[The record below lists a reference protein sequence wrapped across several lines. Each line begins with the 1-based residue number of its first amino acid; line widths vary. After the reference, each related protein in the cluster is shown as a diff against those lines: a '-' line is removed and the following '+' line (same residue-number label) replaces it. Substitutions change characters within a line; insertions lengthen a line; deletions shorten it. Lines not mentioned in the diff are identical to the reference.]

1 MSDTDGTPEPDAAGA
16 ASDPGVVVPGEP
28 TSAVPTGVPTMFD
41 VARRAGVSHQTVSR
55 VLNDLTGVAA
65 STKLRVE
72 EAIAELS
79 YTPSP
84 AARAMAKRRSG
95 SIGLILAGRP
105 DYGPS
110 NAALG
115 FNEAAHEAGY
125 TVSQASMRSL
135 DREVLRQAVHRLA
148 LQRVEAIV
156 LISGER
162 EGVAIV
168 ADIDAGVPLV
178 AVASEPMP
186 GLHRVSIDQY
196 AGARLATEHLIAQGH
211 REIRH
216 VAGPADSMD
225 AAERRRGW
233 ADAMREHGLE
243 VHEPIVGDWLA
254 ASGDV
259 AGRALLDEG
268 IATAVF
274 VGNDQMSLGVLHAAH
289 EAGVRVPD
297 ELSVIGFDDIPE
309 AAYFAPALTTMRQ
322 DFDLLGRDVMA
333 TVLEVLREG
342 VAPPAAVDPARP
354 ARLPELIVRSST
366 AVPRAAQLR
375 PARASQSAVPPE
387 DQPAAAE

>member
-1 MSDTDGTPEPDAAGA
+1 MTDTDGRPEPGGA
-16 ASDPGVVVPGEP
+16 EPGVAE
-28 TSAVPTGVPTMFD
+28 PTGVPTMFD

-72 EAIAELS
+72 QAIAELS

-95 SIGLILAGRP
+95 SIGLIQAGRP

-115 FNEAAHEAGY
+115 FNEAAHEAGF

-135 DREVLRQAVHRLA
+135 DREVLRQAVHRLV
-148 LQRVEAIV
+148 LQRVEAVV

-162 EGVAIV
+162 EGVAIL

-186 GLHRVSIDQY
+186 GLHRVAIDQY
-196 AGARLATEHLIAQGH
+196 AGARLATEHLIGLGH

-254 ASGDV
+254 ASGDE
-259 AGRALLDEG
+259 AGRATLDDG

-309 AAYFAPALTTMRQ
+309 AAYFAPALTTIRQ
-322 DFDLLGRDVMA
+322 DFELLGRDVMA
-333 TVLEVLREG
+333 TVRDALDARDVLDVRRDGHAGSTRDARLAE
-342 VAPPAAVDPARP
+342 ASAAPARP

-366 AVPRAAQLR
+366 APPRAG
-375 PARASQSAVPPE
+375 
-387 DQPAAAE
+387 AAWA

>member
-1 MSDTDGTPEPDAAGA
+1 MTDTDASPGADAAGE
-16 ASDPGVVVPGEP
+16 ASVSER
-28 TSAVPTGVPTMFD
+28 AVPDEPAGAEPAGAEPAGVPTMFD

-72 EAIAELS
+72 QAIAELS

-95 SIGLILAGRP
+95 SIGLIQAGRP

-135 DREVLRQAVHRLA
+135 DPEVLRQAVHRLA

-162 EGVAIV
+162 EGVGVLAG
-168 ADIDAGVPLV
+168 IDAGVPLV
-178 AVASEPMP
+178 VVASEPAP
-186 GLHRVSIDQY
+186 GLHRVSMDQY
-196 AGARLATEHLIAQGH
+196 AGARLATEHLIGLGH

-233 ADAMREHGLE
+233 VDAMRDHGLD

-254 ASGDV
+254 ASGNL

-268 IATAVF
+268 VATAVF

-309 AAYFAPALTTMRQ
+309 AAYFSPALTTMRQ
-322 DFDLLGRDVMA
+322 DFELLGRDIMA
-333 TVLEVLREG
+333 TVLDVLRDE
-342 VAPPAAVDPARP
+342 PAAPDRP

-366 AVPRAAQLR
+366 AVPRAG
-375 PARASQSAVPPE
+375 
-387 DQPAAAE
+387 QPAVSAESAP